1 LKDTSIEDMKK
12 FHESEYGIEPET
24 IAEAPGVINLLG
36 EHTDFSD
43 GFVIQAA
50 INNSV
55 KVAISKRSDNSLRFF
70 AADVDERKKT
80 TIANL
85 KYKREDRWANFLKG
99 VLYEFIQLGYNF
111 KGLDIT
117 ISGDIPQSIGLG
129 SSAAVGVATALALR
143 ELFDFELTDIQVV
156 QTAYLSESAFIGNS
170 ERLTDQF
177 CTYYAEE
184 NSAVFLDVRTL
195 EYANIP
201 LDLSEY
207 KLVITNSNVPVINSE
222 EEIKERRTECQKCL
236 TVLNLKT
243 SISSLRDFN
252 QSDLEQS
259 MGMLTESSRRL
270 CLHVVDENQRVLDG
284 KKQLEQKDYISFG
297 RLMNRSHE
305 SLRDNFEVSCPELD
319 WLVKRAAEIDG
330 CAGSRMAG
338 PGFCGC
344 TVSLMREDVF
354 ERYDERLEEY
364 DRIFGF
370 QAEYSICEPAGKA
383 RVVYSNIKPVNFE

>member
-1 LKDTSIEDMKK
+1 MEEMKK
-12 FHESEYGIEPET
+12 FHESEYDTEPET
-24 IAEAPGVINLLG
+24 IAQAPGVINLLG
-36 EHTDFSD
+36 EHTDFFD
-43 GFVIQAA
+43 GYVIQAA

-55 KVAISKRSDNSLRFF
+55 KIAISRRIDNSLRFF
-70 AADVDERKKT
+70 AADVGERKKT

-85 KYKREDRWANFLKG
+85 KYKREDRWANYIKG

-117 ISGDIPQSIGLG
+117 ISGDIPQGIGLG

-143 ELFDFELTDIQVV
+143 ELFDFEMTGIQVV

-177 CTYYAEE
+177 CSSYAEE

-201 LDLSEY
+201 LSLNEY

-222 EEIKERRTECQKCL
+222 EEIKDRRGECQKCL
-236 TVLNLKT
+236 TVLNSKAQG
-243 SISSLRDFN
+243 SNLRDFR

-259 MGMLTESSRRL
+259 MGKLTEASRRL
-270 CLHVVDENQRVLDG
+270 CLHVIDENQRVLDG
-284 KKQLEQKDYISFG
+284 KKQLEHKDYLSFG
-297 RLMNRSHE
+297 RLLNRSHE

-344 TVSLMREDVF
+344 TVSLMREDAF
-354 ERYDERLEEY
+354 SRYDERLEEY

-383 RVVYSNIKPVNFE
+383 RVIYSNIKHSSTI

>member
-1 LKDTSIEDMKK
+1 MKDTSMEEMKK
-12 FHESEYGIEPET
+12 FHESEYGTEPET
-24 IAEAPGVINLLG
+24 IAKAPGVINLLG
-36 EHTDFSD
+36 EHTDYFD
-43 GFVIQAA
+43 GYVIQTA

-55 KVAISKRSDNSLRFF
+55 KIAISRRIDNSLRFF
-70 AADVDERKKT
+70 AADVGERKKT

-85 KYKREDRWANFLKG
+85 KYKREDRWANYIKG

-117 ISGDIPQSIGLG
+117 ISGDIPQGIGLG

-143 ELFDFELTDIQVV
+143 ELFNFEMTGIQVV
-156 QTAYLSESAFIGNS
+156 QTAYLSESAFIGNA

-201 LDLSEY
+201 FSLSEY

-222 EEIKERRTECQKCL
+222 DEINDRRIECQKCL
-236 TVLNLKT
+236 TVLSSKT
-243 SISSLRDFN
+243 QGSSLRDFT

-259 MGMLTESSRRL
+259 MGKLAESSRRL

-284 KKQLEQKDYISFG
+284 KKQLEHKDYLSFG
-297 RLMNRSHE
+297 KLLNRSHE

-344 TVSLMREDVF
+344 TVSLMREDAF
-354 ERYDERLEEY
+354 ARYDERLEEY

-383 RVVYSNIKPVNFE
+383 RVIYSNIKQSSII

>member
-1 LKDTSIEDMKK
+1 MKSTSIEEMKK
-12 FHESEYGIEPET
+12 FHESEYDIGPET

-43 GFVIQAA
+43 GYVIQTA

-55 KVAISKRSDNSLRFF
+55 KVAISRRSDNSLRFF
-70 AADVDERKKT
+70 AADVGERKKT

-85 KYKREDRWANFLKG
+85 KYKREDRWANFIKG

-117 ISGDIPQSIGLG
+117 ISGDIPQGIGLG

-143 ELFDFELTDIQVV
+143 ELFDFELTDIQIV

-177 CTYYAEE
+177 CAYYAEE

-201 LDLSEY
+201 FDLSEY

-222 EEIKERRTECQKCL
+222 EEIKERRVECQKCL

-243 SISSLRDFN
+243 SGSSLRDFK

-354 ERYDERLEEY
+354 EKYDERLEEY

-370 QAEYSICEPAGKA
+370 QAEYSICEPTGKA
-383 RVVYSNIKPVNFE
+383 RVVYSNIKQVNFE

>member
-1 LKDTSIEDMKK
+1 MEDMKK
-12 FHESEYGIEPET
+12 IHLAEYGTEPEV

-43 GFVIQAA
+43 GYVLQVA
-50 INNSV
+50 INNTV
-55 KVAISKRSDNSLRFF
+55 KVSISRRDDNSLRFF
-70 AADVDERKKT
+70 ASDFGERKKT

-85 KYKREDRWANFLKG
+85 KYKKEDRWANYIKG
-99 VLYEFIQLGYNF
+99 VLYEFIQQGYTF

-117 ISGDIPQSIGLG
+117 VLGDIPPGVGLG
-129 SSAAVGVATALALR
+129 SSAAIGVATALALR
-143 ELFDFELTDIQVV
+143 DLFDFGITDIQLV
-156 QTAYLSESAFIGNS
+156 QVAYLSESAFIGNT

-177 CTYYAEE
+177 CSYYAEE
-184 NSAVFLDVRTL
+184 NSSVFLDVRTL

-201 LDLSEY
+201 FDLSTY
-207 KLVITNSNVPVINSE
+207 KLVVTNSNVPVVDSE
-222 EEIKERRTECQKCL
+222 EDLRERQTECQKC
-236 TVLNLKT
+236 VDILKLK
-243 SISSLRDFN
+243 SSGSSLRDFN
-252 QSDLEQS
+252 QSDLDLS
-259 MGMLTESSRRL
+259 MDKLSESSRRL

-284 KKQLEQKDYISFG
+284 KKYLEQKDYLSFG

-344 TVSLMREDVF
+344 TISLMREDAF
-354 ERYDERLEEY
+354 SKYDIRLEEY

-370 QAEYSICEPAGKA
+370 EAEYFICEPAGKA
-383 RVVYSNIKPVNFE
+383 RIIYSSRKQTDNE